1 MSDRT
6 NKLTPEVLLQGYA
19 VGVFPMAERR
29 DDPNLVFIEPERR
42 GIMPMD
48 RFHVSKSLRKTL
60 RRRQFEVRC
69 NSAFDQVL
77 EGCAAPTAERP
88 DTWIN
93 AEIVRLYTELF
104 RRGHAHSLETW
115 LDGELVGGLYG
126 VALGG
131 AFFGESMFSRVSDAS
146 KVALAHLVARLR
158 HGGFVLLDSQF
169 VTRHLERL
177 GAVEIGRAE
186 YRRRL
191 AGALAIPAEFP
202 TAPDDWPWVEALLQ
216 GAVRQSSTQTS

>member
-6 NKLTPEVLLQGYA
+6 NRLTPEVLLQGYA

-42 GIMPMD
+42 GVLPMD
-48 RFHVSKSLRKTL
+48 RFHISKSLRKTL
-60 RRRQFEVRC
+60 RHRAFEVRC
-69 NSAFDQVL
+69 NSAFAEVL
-77 EGCAAPTAERP
+77 EGCAEPTPERP

-93 AEIVRLYTELF
+93 AEIVRLYGELN
-104 RRGHAHSLETW
+104 RRGYAHSIETW
-115 LDGELVGGLYG
+115 AKGELVGGLYG

-191 AGALAIPAEFP
+191 AGALAIPADFP
-202 TAPDDWPWVEALLQ
+202 DQGDDWPWVEALIQ
-216 GAVRQSSTQTS
+216 ETGRQSSTQTS

>member
-1 MSDRT
+1 
-6 NKLTPEVLLQGYA
+6 VLLQGYA

-42 GIMPMD
+42 GIMPMH
-48 RFHVSKSLRKTL
+48 RFHISKSLRKTI
-60 RRRQFEVRC
+60 RRRQFDMRC
-69 NSAFDQVL
+69 DGAFASVL
-77 EGCAAPTAERP
+77 EGCAAATEERP

-104 RRGHAHSLETW
+104 RQGYAHSLETW

-126 VALGG
+126 VTLGG

-169 VTRHLERL
+169 VTRHLESL

-191 AGALAIPAEFP
+191 AGALAIPAVFP
-202 TAPDDWPWVEALLQ
+202 TEPDDGPWVEELLQ
-216 GAVRQSSTQTS
+216 EAVRQSSTQTS

>member
-1 MSDRT
+1 MSNR
-6 NKLTPEVLLQGYA
+6 LTPEILLQAYA

-42 GIMPMD
+42 GVLPMN
-48 RFHVSKSLRKTL
+48 RFHISRSLKKTL
-60 RRRQFEVRC
+60 RRRQFELRC
-69 NSAFDQVL
+69 DTAFAAVL
-77 EGCAAPTAERP
+77 DGCAAPTPERP

-104 RRGHAHSLETW
+104 HEGNAHSIETW
-115 LDGELVGGLYG
+115 LAGELVGGLYG

-131 AFFGESMFSRVSDAS
+131 AFFGESMFSRVADAS
-146 KVALAHLVARLR
+146 KVALAHLIARLR

-169 VTRHLERL
+169 VTRHLQSL

-191 AGALAIPAEFP
+191 AVALAIPAVFP
-202 TAPDDWPWVEALLQ
+202 TEPDDWPWVEALIQ
-216 GAVRQSSTQTS
+216 DAGRQSSTQTS

>member
-6 NKLTPEVLLQGYA
+6 HRLTPELLLQGYA

-42 GIMPMD
+42 GILPLD
-48 RFHVSKSLRKTL
+48 RFHISRSLRKTL
-60 RRRQFEVRC
+60 RRRDYEIRC
-69 NSAFDQVL
+69 NTAFAAVL
-77 EGCAAPTAERP
+77 DGCAAPTPERP

-93 AEIVRLYTELF
+93 AEIVRLYTQLHEQ
-104 RRGHAHSLETW
+104 GHAHSLETW
-115 LDGELVGGLYG
+115 AGGELVGGLYG
-126 VALGG
+126 VALGA
-131 AFFGESMFSRVSDAS
+131 AFFGESMFSRASDAS

-202 TAPDDWPWVEALLQ
+202 AGADDGPWVEELLQ
-216 GAVRQSSTQTS
+216 ETTRQSSTQTS